1 MVSAPEPELQSQ
13 GVSGV
18 KEVVLENFK
27 SYEGQ
32 VRVGPFKK
40 FTCVVGPN
48 GAGKSNLMDAISF
61 VLGVRTRHLRSDRL
75 QELVHR
81 HEQEAVSDVSGKR
94 SSVELVYID
103 ESGDRPREKTFRR
116 VIQPAAEARFQ
127 IDGEPVSQEVYL
139 SSLEEINILSKARN
153 FLVFQGDV
161 EAAAQRQGKELTT
174 FLEQVS
180 GSIAFR
186 AEYEKLAADK
196 AQREDVARDLYTRKR
211 NALSEKKRMSQ
222 QKEEAERYRNMDTER
237 KQLQAEF
244 VLFRV
249 CCAETKVQEIAA
261 NIQNLRAEVDE
272 AQVQRKEAEQQVV
285 EAEQQRAQ
293 VQLAVSNAEKGLQS
307 TKGHL
312 QQLSPDQLQARSEL
326 QALQRRQ
333 QEASHHKELDAER
346 ERQLTQEADE
356 LKLRVKQ
363 LEEELQTLR
372 AQRPEMPF
380 SDQQW
385 QQFRKAQEEAERL
398 TSDQSQEVKDLE
410 QRLKAK
416 RKQRAMAEMDRR
428 EADLRVRHLKQ
439 KVDGL
444 HPSVEL
450 KREARTSRQSELDV
464 LAAELQGMAE
474 GHQSR
479 SSARKKLEDER
490 KLIMEEIQHITA
502 TEQQIERERRLTQVC
517 QDLAQV
523 IPGVSGRVVNL
534 CQPVQKKYRVA
545 VNVALG
551 NYMDAVVTDS
561 IQHARQ
567 CVQHLKERMMEPLT
581 FLPMDNLRAAPV
593 DQLKETLRG
602 HKSLRP
608 ALSCISHEPHLNRA
622 FQFMLSDVVVADSL
636 EDGRRFVF
644 EHLKDA
650 GIKCRVVTLNGE
662 TISRDGNLA
671 VSSEARQGS
680 TRFDFSEL
688 ETTKRRLEAIDSELM
703 DMRSKHS
710 RENAAY
716 AAVEDA
722 KKQAELVV
730 RDAEREFQ
738 RAEAEL
744 QSRQKEL
751 SAAEQQLSEVATED
765 PKEEETLQ
773 AELKDLEQRIG
784 VATANLFRALDTQ
797 LGADVRGMERELRR
811 KREAL
816 QFQEDAV
823 LRQQAAFKAELAM
836 LELTLEEC
844 RSRSRGTMEDEA
856 TVQALQQRHQELDQQ
871 LAALKEQVDGEVEAL
886 QKQGE
891 LLKSQEQAVATARRD
906 LKEKQRKAAE
916 GERRLSMLGS
926 ELKEARE
933 ARLQL
938 LCQSLLEDVDLPFL
952 GSKKDCKAALRR
964 VVSAG
969 SESSGHEL
977 SIDVQLDYQQLP
989 EERRAAAGSGP
1000 ASKLLE
1006 DEYRNE
1012 LRRLGGQLEQVQP
1025 NLKAI
1030 DQLEEAD
1037 QEAMAAEREVQK
1049 AKKKMEAVERS
1060 FEELRCQRREKFMQC
1075 FHQVQE
1081 EIQEVY
1087 RRLTKGAAVG
1097 FEGGSAFLDLEDL
1110 EDPWNGGIK
1119 FTAMP
1124 PSKRFC
1130 DMALL
1135 SGGEKTVAAMSLLF
1149 AIQAYQRP
1157 PFLVLDEIDAHLDHS
1172 NVLAL
1177 AKFIDS
1183 IGCQA
1188 IVISQKD
1195 RFFSHGEGLVG
1206 ISKLRDTSVVFTM
1219 DLTRMRPARAVGK
1232 LDESH
1237 VPMEAVPLQ

>member
-94 SSVELVYID
+94 CSVELVYLD

-139 SSLEEINILSKARN
+139 SSLEEINVLSKARN

-161 EAAAQRQGKELTT
+161 EAAAQRQGKELTN

-180 GSIAFR
+180 GSIALR

-249 CCAETKVQEIAA
+249 CCAETKVQEIAT

-363 LEEELQTLR
+363 LEEELETLR

-380 SDQQW
+380 SEQQW

-398 TSDQSQEVKDLE
+398 TSGQSQEVKDLE

-416 RKQRAMAEMDRR
+416 RKQRAIAEMDRR

-439 KVDGL
+439 KVEGL
-444 HPSVEL
+444 QPSVEL
-450 KREARTSRQSELDV
+450 KREARASRENELDV
-464 LAAELQGMAE
+464 LATELQGMAE

-490 KLIMEEIQHITA
+490 KLMEEIQQITA
-502 TEQQIERERRLTQVC
+502 TEQQIERERRLKQVC

-581 FLPMDNLRAAPV
+581 FLPMDNLRRAPE
-593 DQLKETLRG
+593 DRLKEALRG
-602 HKSLRP
+602 QKSLRP

-622 FQFMLSDVVVADSL
+622 FQFMLSDVVVADTL

-644 EHLKDA
+644 EHLKDV

-688 ETTKRRLEAIDSELM
+688 ETTKRRLEVIDSELM

-730 RDAEREFQ
+730 RDAARECQ

-765 PKEEETLQ
+765 PEEETLQ
-773 AELKDLEQRIG
+773 AELKELEQRIG
-784 VATANLFRALDTQ
+784 VATANLFLALDTQ
-797 LGADVRGMERELRR
+797 LGADVRSMERELRR

-823 LRQQAAFKAELAM
+823 LRQQAALKAELAM

-844 RSRSRGTMEDEA
+844 RSRSHGTIEDEA
-856 TVQALQQRHQELDQQ
+856 TVQALRQRHEELEQQ
-871 LAALKEQVDGEVEAL
+871 LAAVKEQVDSEAEAL

-891 LLKSQEQAVATARRD
+891 LLKSQEQAVAAARRD
-906 LKEKQRKAAE
+906 LKEKQREAAE
-916 GERRLSMLGS
+916 GERRLSVLGS

-952 GSKKDCKAALRR
+952 GSKKECKAALRR

-1006 DEYRNE
+1006 DEYRKE

-1097 FEGGSAFLDLEDL
+1097 LEGGSAFLDLEDL

-1124 PSKRFC
+1124 PSKRFS

-1206 ISKLRDTSVVFTM
+1206 ISKHRDTSVVFTM

-1232 LDESH
+1232 LDERH
-1237 VPMEAVPLQ
+1237 IPMEAVPLQ

>member
-1 MVSAPEPELQSQ
+1 MLVSPNRTADCKGRGEQK
-13 GVSGV
+13 GANV
-18 KEVVLENFK
+18 K
-27 SYEGQ
+27 S
-32 VRVGPFKK
+32 
-40 FTCVVGPN
+40 
-48 GAGKSNLMDAISF
+48 
-61 VLGVRTRHLRSDRL
+61 
-75 QELVHR
+75 
-81 HEQEAVSDVSGKR
+81 
-94 SSVELVYID
+94 
-103 ESGDRPREKTFRR
+103 RR
-116 VIQPAAEARFQ
+116 M
-127 IDGEPVSQEVYL
+127 
-139 SSLEEINILSKARN
+139 
-153 FLVFQGDV
+153 
-161 EAAAQRQGKELTT
+161 
-174 FLEQVS
+174 
-180 GSIAFR
+180 R
-186 AEYEKLAADK
+186 A
-196 AQREDVARDLYTRKR
+196 
-211 NALSEKKRMSQ
+211 
-222 QKEEAERYRNMDTER
+222 
-237 KQLQAEF
+237 
-244 VLFRV
+244 
-249 CCAETKVQEIAA
+249 
-261 NIQNLRAEVDE
+261 
-272 AQVQRKEAEQQVV
+272 
-285 EAEQQRAQ
+285 
-293 VQLAVSNAEKGLQS
+293 
-307 TKGHL
+307 
-312 QQLSPDQLQARSEL
+312 
-326 QALQRRQ
+326 
-333 QEASHHKELDAER
+333 
-346 ERQLTQEADE
+346 
-356 LKLRVKQ
+356 
-363 LEEELQTLR
+363 
-372 AQRPEMPF
+372 
-380 SDQQW
+380 
-385 QQFRKAQEEAERL
+385 
-398 TSDQSQEVKDLE
+398 
-410 QRLKAK
+410 
-416 RKQRAMAEMDRR
+416 
-428 EADLRVRHLKQ
+428 
-439 KVDGL
+439 
-444 HPSVEL
+444 
-450 KREARTSRQSELDV
+450 SRQSELDV
-464 LAAELQGMAE
+464 LATELQGLAE

-581 FLPMDNLRAAPV
+581 FLPMDNLRAAPE
-593 DQLKETLRG
+593 DRLKEALRG

-688 ETTKRRLEAIDSELM
+688 ETTKRRLEAIDNELM
-703 DMRSKHS
+703 GMRSQHC

-722 KKQAELVV
+722 KKQAELVA

-751 SAAEQQLSEVATED
+751 SAAEQQLSEVATDD
-765 PKEEETLQ
+765 PQEEERLQ
-773 AELKDLEQRIG
+773 TELKNLEQRIG
-784 VATANLFRALDTQ
+784 VATANLFGALDAQ
-797 LGADVRGMERELRR
+797 LGADVRSMERELRR

-823 LRQQAAFKAELAM
+823 LRQQAALKAELAM

-844 RSRSRGTMEDEA
+844 RSRSRGSMEDEA

-871 LAALKEQVDGEVEAL
+871 LAALKERVNSDAEAL

-891 LLKSQEQAVATARRD
+891 LLKSQEQAVAAARRD
-906 LKEKQRKAAE
+906 LKEKQREAAE

-1049 AKKKMEAVERS
+1049 AKKKMEVVERS
-1060 FEELRCQRREKFMQC
+1060 FEQVRCQRREKFMQC

-1087 RRLTKGAAVG
+1087 RSLSQERDPGPSGQFSERGSRTTMAEKSLDAWLNWSGFVAEELQAENEKLKEKLREKVWTMALASVSEMEKISGGIAALERAVFGQSASSDDLERIVSLEADYKQLQDDYMVLSDEYEKLQNRPPVVIEKEDKRADFLEELGERGNGEQLGRMQEQYQAMQMKLNKMRVEHLELQSAHKELTEKFDQVKIEAEKVEKQLTNQLRALREKHARMGQELQELRSAHHEAKKQLEHLREASEQSQHMEQLRSDYESLLGSFHRLQEDHEQLVEKSNRFRNTLSDAWNDSNQVNTSPKAGALLPPLTPNSRCPTPQTPTADKLTKGAAVG

-1195 RFFSHGEGLVG
+1195 RFFTHGEGLVG
-1206 ISKLRDTSVVFTM
+1206 ISKHRDTSVVFTM

>member
-94 SSVELVYID
+94 CSVELVYLD

-139 SSLEEINILSKARN
+139 SSLEEINVLSKARN

-161 EAAAQRQGKELTT
+161 EAAAQRQGKELTN

-180 GSIAFR
+180 GSIALR

-249 CCAETKVQEIAA
+249 CCAETKVQEIAT

-363 LEEELQTLR
+363 LEEELETLR

-380 SDQQW
+380 SEQQW

-398 TSDQSQEVKDLE
+398 TSGQSQEVKDLE

-416 RKQRAMAEMDRR
+416 RKQRAIAEMDRR

-439 KVDGL
+439 KVEGL
-444 HPSVEL
+444 QPSVEL
-450 KREARTSRQSELDV
+450 KREARASRENELDV
-464 LAAELQGMAE
+464 LATELQGMAE

-490 KLIMEEIQHITA
+490 KLMEEIQQITA
-502 TEQQIERERRLTQVC
+502 TEQQIERERRLKQVC

-581 FLPMDNLRAAPV
+581 FLPMDNLRRAPE
-593 DQLKETLRG
+593 DRLKEALRG
-602 HKSLRP
+602 QKSLRP

-622 FQFMLSDVVVADSL
+622 FQFMLSDVVVADTL

-644 EHLKDA
+644 EHLKDV

-688 ETTKRRLEAIDSELM
+688 ETTKRRLEVIDSELM

-730 RDAEREFQ
+730 RDAARECQ

-765 PKEEETLQ
+765 PEEETLQ
-773 AELKDLEQRIG
+773 AELKELEQRIG
-784 VATANLFRALDTQ
+784 VATANLFLALDTQ
-797 LGADVRGMERELRR
+797 LGADVRSMERELRR

-823 LRQQAAFKAELAM
+823 LRQQAALKAELAM

-844 RSRSRGTMEDEA
+844 RSRSRGTIEDEA
-856 TVQALQQRHQELDQQ
+856 TVQALRQRHEELEQQ
-871 LAALKEQVDGEVEAL
+871 LAAVKEQVDSEAEAL

-891 LLKSQEQAVATARRD
+891 LLKSQEQAVAAARRD
-906 LKEKQRKAAE
+906 LKEKQREAAE
-916 GERRLSMLGS
+916 GERRLSVLGS

-952 GSKKDCKAALRR
+952 GSKKECKAALRR

-1006 DEYRNE
+1006 DEYRKE

-1097 FEGGSAFLDLEDL
+1097 LEGGSAFLDLEDL

-1124 PSKRFC
+1124 PSKRFS

-1206 ISKLRDTSVVFTM
+1206 ISKHRDTSVVFTM

-1232 LDESH
+1232 LDERH
-1237 VPMEAVPLQ
+1237 IPMEAVPLQ